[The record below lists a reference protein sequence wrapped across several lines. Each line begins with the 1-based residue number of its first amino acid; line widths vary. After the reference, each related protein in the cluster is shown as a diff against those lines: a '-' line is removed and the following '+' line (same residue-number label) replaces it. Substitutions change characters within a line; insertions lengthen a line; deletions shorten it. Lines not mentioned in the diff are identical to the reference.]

1 VSTRTTNETITFK
14 HPFKMSELDEV
25 QPAGRYVVETNE
37 ELIQSLSFPVYRRLS
52 TLIHLA
58 GRPNSSELAR
68 VVDIDSA
75 KLAAVRAIDA
85 QAQEIVSIST
95 HQRPTRPYERKRGA
109 KEIVIAG
116 AQRWLA
122 LNATEL
128 KWTTLI
134 VGGMALAGLFT

>member
-1 VSTRTTNETITFK
+1 MSTRTTNETITFK

>member
-1 VSTRTTNETITFK
+1 MSTRTTNETITFK

-58 GRPNSSELAR
+58 GRSNSSELAR
-68 VVDIDSA
+68 VVDIDPA

>member
-1 VSTRTTNETITFK
+1 MSTRTTNETITFK
-14 HPFKMSELDEV
+14 HPFKLSELDEV

-37 ELIQSLSFPVYRRLS
+37 ELIQGLSFPVHRRLS
-52 TLIHLA
+52 TSIHLA

-68 VVDIDSA
+68 VADIDPA
-75 KLAAVRAIDA
+75 KLAAALAIDA
-85 QAQEIVSIST
+85 QAQEVVPIST
-95 HQRPTRPYERKRGA
+95 HQRSTRPYKRKRGA

-128 KWTTLI
+128 KWTALI
-134 VGGMALAGLFT
+134 VGGMALATLFT